1 MNDYIEYAIIEAKK
15 ALAIGEV
22 PVGAIIV
29 KENKIIAKSHNLK
42 ESLKDPTAH
51 AEILAIK
58 EACNTI
64 HNWRLKGCKMYV
76 TLEPCAMC
84 ASAIIQSR
92 ISELHIGTFDPVGG
106 ACGSVVNIT
115 NNSYL
120 KNNLNI
126 KWLYDDECS
135 RIITNFLKIL
145 DKYIKDF

>member
-76 TLEPCAMC
+76 TLEPCPMC

-92 ISELHIGTFDPVGG
+92 ISELYIGTFDPVGG

-126 KWLYDDECS
+126 RWLYNDECS
-135 RIITNFLKIL
+135 RIITNFFKNIR
-145 DKYIKDF
+145 

>member
-1 MNDYIEYAIIEAKK
+1 MNSYIEYAIIEAKK

-22 PVGAIIV
+22 PVGAVIV

-42 ESLKDPTAH
+42 EELKDPTAH
-51 AEILAIK
+51 AEVLAIK
-58 EACNTI
+58 KACNI
-64 HNWRLKGCKMYV
+64 LGNWRLKGCKMYV
-76 TLEPCAMC
+76 TLEPCSMC

-120 KNNLNI
+120 KSNLTI
-126 KWLYDDECS
+126 KWLYNDECS
-135 RIITNFLKIL
+135 KIITNFFQNIRKNI
-145 DKYIKDF
+145 

>member
-64 HNWRLKGCKMYV
+64 HNWRLKECKMYV

-135 RIITNFLKIL
+135 RIITNFFKNIR
-145 DKYIKDF
+145 

>member
-76 TLEPCAMC
+76 TLEPCPMC

-92 ISELHIGTFDPVGG
+92 ISELYIGTFDPVGG

-126 KWLYDDECS
+126 KWLYNDECS
-135 RIITNFLKIL
+135 RIITNFFKNIR
-145 DKYIKDF
+145 

>member
-1 MNDYIEYAIIEAKK
+1 MNSYIEYAIIEAKK

-42 ESLKDPTAH
+42 EALNDPTAH

-58 EACNTI
+58 KACNMLG
-64 HNWRLKGCKMYV
+64 NWRLKGCKMYV
-76 TLEPCAMC
+76 TLEPCTMC

-92 ISELHIGTFDPVGG
+92 ISELYIGTFDPVGG

-120 KNNLNI
+120 KSNLNI
-126 KWLYDDECS
+126 KWLYNDECS
-135 RIITNFLKIL
+135 KIITNFFENIRKNI
-145 DKYIKDF
+145 

>member
-1 MNDYIEYAIIEAKK
+1 MDSYIEYAIIEAKK

-22 PVGAIIV
+22 PVGAVIV

-42 ESLKDPTAH
+42 EALKDPTAH
-51 AEILAIK
+51 AEVLAIK
-58 EACNTI
+58 KACKI
-64 HNWRLKGCKMYV
+64 LENWRLKGCKMYV

-106 ACGSVVNIT
+106 ACGSVINIT

-120 KNNLNI
+120 KSNLSI
-126 KWLYDDECS
+126 EWLYDDECS
-135 RIITNFLKIL
+135 KIITNFFENIRKNI
-145 DKYIKDF
+145 

>member
-1 MNDYIEYAIIEAKK
+1 MNDCIEYAIIEAKK

-135 RIITNFLKIL
+135 RIITNFFKNIR
-145 DKYIKDF
+145 

>member
-42 ESLKDPTAH
+42 ESFKDPTAH

-135 RIITNFLKIL
+135 RIITNFFKNIR
-145 DKYIKDF
+145 